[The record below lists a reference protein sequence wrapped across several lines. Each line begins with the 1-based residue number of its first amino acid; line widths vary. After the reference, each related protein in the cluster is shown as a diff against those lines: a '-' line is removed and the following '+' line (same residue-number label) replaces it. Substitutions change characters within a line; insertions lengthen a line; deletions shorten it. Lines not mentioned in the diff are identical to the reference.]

1 MDNLD
6 SPKGT
11 ANVDSTIFLNPI
23 PSDSAA
29 DSLNWSAFRKWNIM
43 ILLGLSTGVG
53 LSVEN
58 FLGNLAPDL
67 YQEFPDEPTSAI
79 HRLLNVIVPMVAP
92 GALIFVSLGVVYG
105 RRLSLLLSM
114 VILCATSLWA
124 GLTTSFQSLYAA
136 RIIQGL
142 ACGPTDALFLTVIQ
156 DCTFVHER
164 GHMLGAVVML
174 QLALQAALSIA
185 VTYVTIHTNLR
196 WTFIVYACLA
206 AFCVVWMFLVMPETR
221 RDRFHQEG
229 REPTTVAEHHQIR
242 QNLPAMTLKESLAA
256 GHTSSNGAGH
266 EFGLLVRQLLIALT
280 RPTNWWCILL
290 TTVTTGA
297 YIGYCNFFATILI
310 KPPYSWPSANVGLI
324 NLTVFPAAFL
334 NWLITGWASDRMILR
349 YVRGNTEAILPEYR
363 LIPLLFPALCA
374 IAGHIG
380 FGCLAEHYLVT
391 NPGGPQAHWFAMA
404 VISCLQ
410 YIGFGGVLEVV
421 LTFLGSTIDP
431 DASLATMTAVT
442 VCRDIAAFGIS
453 YGTFDFSTNVG
464 YAASFGIYAMLIG
477 VLLLG
482 AIPIVIFGVRA
493 QHTVH

>member
-1 MDNLD
+1 MDNSD
-6 SPKGT
+6 APKQI
-11 ANVDSTIFLNPI
+11 ANDDSTIFLNPI

-29 DSLNWSAFRKWNIM
+29 DSLNWSSFRKWNIM

-67 YQEFPDEPTSAI
+67 YEEFPDEPESAI
-79 HRLLNVIVPMVAP
+79 HRLLNVIVPMVGP

-124 GLTTSFQSLYAA
+124 GLTTSFQSIYAA

-156 DCTFVHER
+156 DCTFIHER

-174 QLALQAALSIA
+174 QLALQAGLSII
-185 VTYVTIHTNLR
+185 VTYVAIRTTLR
-196 WTFIVYACLA
+196 WTFVMYACLA
-206 AFCVVWMFLVMPETR
+206 AFCFVWMFLAMPETR
-221 RDRFHQEG
+221 RDRFHQED
-229 REPTTVAEHHQIR
+229 RHPTTAAAHR
-242 QNLPAMTLKESLAA
+242 QARRSLPTMTLKESFTA
-256 GHTSSNGAGH
+256 GHTSSNGPGRDFIH
-266 EFGLLVRQLLIALT
+266 LVRQLLMALT
-280 RPTNWWCILL
+280 SPTNWWCILL

-297 YIGYCNFFATILI
+297 YIGYCNFFATVLT
-310 KPPYSWPSANVGLI
+310 KAPYSWPSENVGLI
-324 NLTVFPAAFL
+324 NLSVFPAAFL
-334 NWLITGWASDRMILR
+334 NWFVTGWLTDRMIVR

-363 LIPLLFPALCA
+363 LIPLLFPSICA

-380 FGCLAEHYLVT
+380 FGCLAQHYLVT
-391 NPGGPQAHWFAMA
+391 NPGGSQPHWFVMA

-442 VCRDIAAFGIS
+442 VCRDVAAFGIS
-453 YGTFDFSTNVG
+453 YGTFDFSTKVG
-464 YAASFGIYAMLIG
+464 YAASFGIYALLIG
-477 VLLLG
+477 VLSLG
-482 AIPIVIFGVRA
+482 AIPIIIFGVRG
-493 QHTVH
+493 QRSVH